1 MEDQS
6 EQEEIIFGKNTVL
19 AFLTDQAKAKD
30 ARSSRGTT
38 SKRME
43 RGEEPCSETTR
54 RVVEQA
60 MPERLNKGPHV
71 NKIFISDNMR
81 PDPRLNEIKRLASLS
96 GTPVF
101 LVERRKLDRL
111 AGPDIRHQGV
121 VAKVSQA
128 EILQFDQFMGSVVQ
142 KKMEADHCRALVIVD
157 GIEDPHNLGAIVRV
171 AEAAGF
177 LALLLPIRRSASISA
192 TVAKTSAGA
201 TAHLP
206 IVSIGNVVQAIESL
220 KELGFWIVGLA
231 PEAPESYCQADLARP
246 LAFVIGGEG
255 HGLSRLVKEHC
266 DFLLSIPM
274 LGKTESLNASV
285 AAGIVFYEFVRQKR
299 EKDKAMPLPHNSKH

>member
-1 MEDQS
+1 MEDNS

-19 AFLTDQAKAKD
+19 AFLTDQAKD
-30 ARSSRGTT
+30 ARSSKGTK
-38 SKRME
+38 SKRRE
-43 RGEEPCSETTR
+43 RGEEACSEPTQP
-54 RVVEQA
+54 VVERA
-60 MPERLNKGPHV
+60 MPERLHKGPHV
-71 NKIFISDNMR
+71 NKIFISDSMR

-96 GTPVF
+96 GTPVL

-111 AGPDIRHQGV
+111 VGPDIRHQGV

-128 EILQFDQFMGSVVQ
+128 EILQFEQFIESLNR
-142 KKMEADHCRALVIVD
+142 KKIEADDIQALVIVD

-206 IVSIGNVVQAIESL
+206 IVSIGNIVQAIESL
-220 KELGFWIVGLA
+220 KQLGFWIVGLA
-231 PEAPESYCQADLARP
+231 PEAQESYCQADLARP

-299 EKDKAMPLPHNSKH
+299 EKSKEAPLPHNSKH